1 MFRFQKAL
9 FLLLIIFLFSSL
21 KTEAGELIAGE
32 KSSPNIVLIMAD
44 DLGWTDLACYGSEY
58 YETPHLD
65 QLCSDGMKFL
75 NAYSNGPNCQ
85 PTRAALLSGQY
96 SPRTGVYT
104 VGTGAR
110 GQEKFRKM
118 IPAENQ
124 TFLNPEVVTI
134 AESLKKSGYR
144 TGCFGKWHLGRKPE
158 YLPLAQGFDEEVH
171 RGGKKLLSG
180 TPNRHPATEYI
191 TQATLKFIRKN
202 QNNKFFAYVPF
213 HAVHTPIRAPEH
225 LIKHYEKKP
234 KVGGHKNPVYAGMLS
249 EMDSCVGRILKL
261 LKELQLEEN
270 TIVIFYSD
278 NGGLGGYE
286 RAGIIGGQD
295 ISDNKPLRGGKGMLY
310 EGGIRVPL
318 FVRWKGQIKPGSLSE
333 VPVLSIDFYPTLLEL
348 AQLNKTQLKKPD
360 DMILDGQ
367 SLVTLWKT
375 GADPS
380 LNNRPLY
387 WHFPGYLEAN
397 RKKGTWR
404 TSPVA
409 AIQHDGYK
417 LIEFF
422 ETGNRELYHLKNDIG
437 ESDNVFQKEPAVAA
451 KLYGMLQDWREET
464 HAPMPKK
471 KL

>member
-1 MFRFQKAL
+1 MKNIIQFLTGMTLLVNSGLL
-9 FLLLIIFLFSSL
+9 F
-21 KTEAGELIAGE
+21 A
-32 KSSPNIVLIMAD
+32 SSPNIVLIMAD

-65 QLCSDGMKFL
+65 QLCSGGMKFL

-96 SPRTGVYT
+96 SPRTGVFT

-110 GQEKFRKM
+110 GQERFRKM
-118 IPAENQ
+118 ISAENQ
-124 TFLNPEVVTI
+124 TFLKPEVVTI
-134 AESLKKSGYR
+134 AESLKKAGYQ
-144 TGCFGKWHLGRKPE
+144 TGCFGKWHLGNKPE
-158 YLPLAQGFDEEVH
+158 YHPLAQGFDEEVH
-171 RGGKKLLSG
+171 SGGKNPPPG
-180 TPNRHPATEYI
+180 TPNRHPATEHI
-191 TQATLKFIRKN
+191 TKATLKFIRKN
-202 QNNKFFAYVPF
+202 QDKKFFAYVPF

-234 KVGGHKNPVYAGMLS
+234 KVEGHKNPVYAGMLT
-249 EMDSCVGRILKL
+249 EMDSCVGRILNL

-278 NGGLGGYE
+278 NGGLGGYA

-295 ISDNKPLRGGKGMLY
+295 LSDNKPLRGGKGMLY

-348 AQLNKTQLKKPD
+348 AKVKKPD
-360 DMILDGQ
+360 NMILDGQ
-367 SLVTLWKT
+367 SLVTLWKK
-375 GADPS
+375 GADSS
-380 LNNRPLY
+380 LNSRPLY

-409 AIQHDGYK
+409 AIQYDGYK

-422 ETGNRELYHLKNDIG
+422 ETGTRELYHLNNDIG
-437 ESDNVFQKEPAVAA
+437 ESADVFQKEPAVAA
-451 KLYGMLQDWREET
+451 KLYGMLQDWREKT